1 MDDIKKSQQKPFS
14 FKNLPHVMMDSV
26 DRFRTALQ
34 RFIEAILAI
43 ISSVTNFFVGIFAT
57 VSSAYERV
65 AMLSV
70 FMVDWVRQIFR
81 YDYLGYFTWLLRLP
95 KEYYTKC
102 KEQTRKYVWMPV
114 ANAFTR
120 KVNRISRA
128 FETKLRESAVYVR
141 GFCELCR
148 RLFLLTS
155 DYTPGGKYTVTAF
168 LLVVAIIFFLK
179 ILTVVRVIVQILE
192 LAYSIV
198 AFLLYPLLLTLR
210 DILSIFDPL
219 FQIVLFLVRII
230 AKTVLSSL
238 KAIGFFVWLN
248 LISIASGLY
257 RCWLYFINSAIVRLV
272 WSLFAKTGCLLLEKF
287 IFVFLPFMT
296 KITYY
301 VGTFSFDVSSVAYSW
316 LYPWFIRGF
325 IEVSVNVDRVEYLTP
340 SGIGSGVL
348 IFWALLLA
356 FRYRNRL
363 SGTFFSEIDGKQYAI
378 RSSNASCTD
387 RSKKDIQK
395 EKAYTSGS
403 RSTTKYDSSRRKT
416 TSDES
421 SLRNR
426 GKATRTEEREHTSD
440 NGTEGH
446 IHYSSQVHICTDY
459 IAGICQ
465 QGSKCDTHHCPL
477 PYHWQYRLSL
487 EGWKS
492 FSLEDN
498 CRIEELFCDPKND
511 NITSTEIDLVVKSYR
526 ETNASSQR
534 KDAVK
539 LDFESMR
546 IQESYHRADIRRLST
561 ESYVKEQDNCLTTQ
575 WLWYR
580 KEESRDW
587 VKYGEENES
596 DTKQED
602 LESAF
607 LRREG
612 NYNFTRDGQEF
623 RLQFFLN
630 PMCEKSF
637 RPYSKKIVRRRPV
650 FRSPEDIQKLTRGNV
665 EKTSWFSFKKL
676 FRWR

>member
-26 DRFRTALQ
+26 NRFRTALQ

-43 ISSVTNFFVGIFAT
+43 ISSVTNFVVGIFAT

-65 AMLSV
+65 AMLTV
-70 FMVDWVRQIFR
+70 LMVDWVRQIFH
-81 YDYLGYFTWLLRLP
+81 YDYMGYFTWLLTLP

-102 KEQTRKYVWMPV
+102 KEQTRKHVWMPV

-141 GFCELCR
+141 GFCEICR
-148 RLFLLTS
+148 RLFLLIS

-168 LLVVAIIFFLK
+168 LAVVAIIFFLK

-192 LAYSIV
+192 FAYSIV
-198 AFLLYPLLLTLR
+198 AFLLHPLLLTLR

-230 AKTVLSSL
+230 AQTVLSTL

-257 RCWLYFINSAIVRLV
+257 RCWLYFVNSAIVRLV
-272 WSLFAKTGCLLLEKF
+272 WSLFTKTGCLLLEKF
-287 IFVFLPFMT
+287 IFVLLPFMT

-301 VGTFSFDVSSVAYSW
+301 VGALSFDASSVAYTW

-363 SGTFFSEIDGKQYAI
+363 SGTFFSEIDEKQYVI

-395 EKAYTSGS
+395 ERASTSGS
-403 RSTTKYDSSRRKT
+403 RSTTMYDSSRRKT

-426 GKATRTEEREHTSD
+426 GKARRTEEREHVSD
-440 NGTEGH
+440 NGTEG
-446 IHYSSQVHICTDY
+446 
-459 IAGICQ
+459 
-465 QGSKCDTHHCPL
+465 
-477 PYHWQYRLSL
+477 
-487 EGWKS
+487 
-492 FSLEDN
+492 
-498 CRIEELFCDPKND
+498 
-511 NITSTEIDLVVKSYR
+511 
-526 ETNASSQR
+526 
-534 KDAVK
+534 
-539 LDFESMR
+539 
-546 IQESYHRADIRRLST
+546 
-561 ESYVKEQDNCLTTQ
+561 
-575 WLWYR
+575 
-580 KEESRDW
+580 
-587 VKYGEENES
+587 
-596 DTKQED
+596 
-602 LESAF
+602 
-607 LRREG
+607 
-612 NYNFTRDGQEF
+612 
-623 RLQFFLN
+623 
-630 PMCEKSF
+630 
-637 RPYSKKIVRRRPV
+637 
-650 FRSPEDIQKLTRGNV
+650 
-665 EKTSWFSFKKL
+665 
-676 FRWR
+676 